1 MITDPP
7 ESWAAATS
15 EIRFYMRFVRSK
27 YITNISGGMSTLYQ
41 VFGPF
46 IFLPFRKGGIFG
58 GNSFKTQST
67 TPQKTQHF
75 TKTHRFPSNWIQKS
89 GLSTD
94 TMVLFWIRPVSCAW
108 VAGGSHFYH
117 LTSPRLGYYD
127 LTWGIWSLHVYPPPK
142 TNIASEK
149 WWLEDYFIYFPSIF
163 LFGAS
168 KGLFSGAFAVVY
180 LYWSFRYLPGLKK
193 ETPSEGSKDLDAL
206 DLKLND
212 LQNLASPTKKT
223 RLYWGNNLWILMVDN
238 PWWHSKGILEDTGN
252 SISLYR
258 SISI

>member
-67 TPQKTQHF
+67 TPQKPQHF

-142 TNIASEK
+142 NKHSLWEMMIGR
-149 WWLEDYFIYFPSIF
+149 
-163 LFGAS
+163 LFY
-168 KGLFSGAFAVVY
+168 LFSFLRGPRAYFQGRLLLCTYIDLSVIYQA
-180 LYWSFRYLPGLKK
+180 WRKK
-193 ETPSEGSKDLDAL
+193 PHPKGPRIWMPLIWNWT
-206 DLKLND
+206 
-212 LQNLASPTKKT
+212 TYKT
-223 RLYWGNNLWILMVDN
+223 
-238 PWWHSKGILEDTGN
+238 
-252 SISLYR
+252 
-258 SISI
+258 